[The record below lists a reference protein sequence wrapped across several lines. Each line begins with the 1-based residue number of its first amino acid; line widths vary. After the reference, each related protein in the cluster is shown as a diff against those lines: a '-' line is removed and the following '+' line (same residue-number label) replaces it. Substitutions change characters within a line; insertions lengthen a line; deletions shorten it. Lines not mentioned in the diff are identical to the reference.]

1 MFSYIKTT
9 NPSGK
14 AARICM
20 SADYSHIGT
29 AINVKNFVLPLVE
42 HERKMIMES
51 LLDDRNR
58 RFGLSI
64 RKPIPRE
71 FRALLV
77 GSLREY
83 NKAARVAIAN
93 IP

>member
-20 SADYSHIGT
+20 SADYTHIGT
-29 AINVKNFVLPLVE
+29 AINVKNFVLPLVD
-42 HERKMIMES
+42 HERKMISES
-51 LLDDRNR
+51 LRDDRLR
-58 RFGLSI
+58 RFGHSC
-64 RKPIPRE
+64 RTPIPRE
-71 FRALLV
+71 FRKLLI

-83 NKAARVAIAN
+83 NKAARVARSKTY
-93 IP
+93 